1 MHTYLYDG
9 TFDGLLTVYFYA
21 YKDNCIFNIC
31 PLQQYQP
38 DLHSIKKDVHTEPDK
53 AERIRKSIY
62 TKLSSTVMY
71 NLYLLYLSE
80 LPECNLLGL
89 QYLRLCYNKGIV
101 IHTAKHHPIIRQVE
115 DYRYKVTRE
124 LDRMKGFL
132 RFQQI
137 DEKVYYAKFA
147 PDHNQLPLL
156 RNHLEK
162 RFSDQKWIVHDQ
174 RRNTALIYNLHHSML
189 MPFTNEEAA
198 TLLQGRHD
206 DYSEL
211 FRRYFNTIAIK
222 ERTNKRLQDQY
233 MPKRYRDYMPETK

>member
-21 YKDNCIFNIC
+21 YKDNQIYDIC
-31 PLQQYQP
+31 STLRYQP
-38 DLHSIKKDVHTEPDK
+38 DLLSTPKEIPTETDK

-62 TKLSSTVMY
+62 KKLSSTIMY

-80 LPECNLLGL
+80 LSNCDMLGL
-89 QYLRLCYNKGIV
+89 QYLHLCYDNGIA
-101 IHTAKHHPIIRQVE
+101 INNAKHHPIVRKVE

-137 DEKVYYAKFA
+137 DERVYYAKFA

-156 RNHLEK
+156 RTHLEK
-162 RFSDQKWIVHDQ
+162 RFSDQKWIVHDE
-174 RRNTALIYNLHHSML
+174 RRNTALVYNLHQSL
-189 MPFTNEEAA
+189 IVPFTKREADV
-198 TLLQGRHD
+198 LLSRQHD
-206 DYSEL
+206 DYIDL
-211 FRRYFNTIAIK
+211 FQCYFHTIAIN

-233 MPKRYRDYMPETK
+233 MPHRYRQYMPETK

>member
-1 MHTYLYDG
+1 MYTYLYDG

-21 YKDNCIFNIC
+21 YKDTQIYNIC
-31 PLQQYQP
+31 SALHHQP
-38 DLHSIKKDVHTEPDK
+38 DLLSTVKEIHTETEK
-53 AERIRKSIY
+53 AERIRKSVY
-62 TKLSSTVMY
+62 TKLSSTIMY

-80 LPECNLLGL
+80 LPNCDILGL
-89 QYLRLCYNKGIV
+89 QYLHLCYDNGIA
-101 IHTAKHHPIIRQVE
+101 INNAKHHPVVRKVE

-162 RFSDQKWIVHDQ
+162 RFSDQKWIVHDE
-174 RRNTALIYNLHHSML
+174 RRNVALIYNLHHSMIV
-189 MPFTNEEAA
+189 PFTQAEAA
-198 TLLQGRHD
+198 QLLQGSRD
-206 DYSEL
+206 TYVDL
-211 FRRYFNTIAIK
+211 FQKYFQTIAIK
-222 ERTNKRLQDQY
+222 ERTNKRLQDHY
-233 MPKRYRDYMPETK
+233 MPKRYRAYMPETE

>member
-9 TFDGLLTVYFYA
+9 TFDGLLSVYFYA
-21 YKDNCIFNIC
+21 YNDKDIYTIC
-31 PLQQYQP
+31 PQTLYQP
-38 DLHSIKKDVHTEPDK
+38 SLHTIPKQIVTQKDK
-53 AERIRKSIY
+53 AERIRKSVY

-80 LPECNLLGL
+80 LPDCDVLGL
-89 QYLRLCYNKGIV
+89 EYLRLCYKQGIA
-101 IHTAKHHPIIRQVE
+101 INNAKHHPVIRQLE

-137 DEKVYYAKFA
+137 DTHVYYAKFA
-147 PDHNQLPLL
+147 PNHNQLPLL

-162 RFSDQKWIVHDQ
+162 RFSDQKWIVHDE
-174 RRNTALIYNLHHSML
+174 RRSTALVYNLEHSMIV
-189 MPFTNEEAA
+189 PFTVEEAERM
-198 TLLQGRHD
+198 LQDKHD
-206 DYSEL
+206 DYIDL
-211 FRRYFNTIAIK
+211 FQRYFQTIAIK

-233 MPKRYRDYMPETK
+233 MPKRYREYMPETQ